1 MMYTETI
8 GTIAEKAERANPRR
22 DGDYYS
28 EDGLLYCGNC
38 HTQKQCRIPKPDSM
52 GGGEIVIPCSC
63 ECAKAKAAAERE
75 AIRAGER
82 EIYRRDVFRGGAGI
96 GHTFA
101 NDDGK
106 NARLSKICKAYADK
120 FTPESK
126 WLLLYGGV
134 GVGKSYLAACI
145 VNALINRDVSVM
157 FTSISEIERRL
168 WNAEN
173 KAAVYDKLE
182 RVGLLVLD
190 DMGAERN
197 SDYMSE
203 ITFNVIDTRL
213 RSGKPA
219 VITTNLTAGEIFKP
233 SDLSLQRVMSRV
245 CERSIPVL
253 CEGEDRRVISMRDN
267 AGAALAELLN

>member
-1 MMYTETI
+1 MTEMLDAI
-8 GTIAEKAERANPRR
+8 VKNAEKANQPHE
-22 DGDYYS
+22 GDYIG
-28 EDGLLYCGNC
+28 EDGLLYCGKC
-38 HTQKQCRIPKPDSM
+38 HTPKQCRIVLPEGA
-52 GGGEIVIPCSC
+52 GGGEQIVYCVCKC
-63 ECAKAKAAAERE
+63 EKAKAAAERE
-75 AIRAGER
+75 AIKAGER
-82 EIYRRDVFRGGAGI
+82 EIYRRDIFRGGAGI
-96 GHTFA
+96 GHTFV

-106 NARLSKICKAYADK
+106 NARLSKICRAYAEK
-120 FTPESK
+120 YTPQSK

-145 VNALINRDVSVM
+145 VNALIDRDATAM

-168 WNAEN
+168 WNTES

-182 RVGLLVLD
+182 RVGLLVID
-190 DMGAERN
+190 DLGAERG
-197 SDYMSE
+197 SEYMHE
-203 ITFNVIDTRL
+203 ITFDVIDSRL

-253 CEGEDRRVISMRDN
+253 CEGGDRRVTAMRES
-267 AGAALAELLN
+267 AGAALAELLG